1 MYPGKEANGGILAL
15 GVGSDRL

>member
-1 MYPGKEANGGILAL
+1 MYPGKVANGGILAL